1 METEAVVEQ
10 QQKDTLIE
18 DVARH
23 LSEDFEDTFAL
34 LLERRAASYSAAI
47 APLDAEIAALNDELE
62 SLEQNAVNLEGL
74 LEARFRVAQHAADC
88 FLLQGQIQEA
98 AAKAAEAEAARNAPA
113 AMRARQSAID
123 ARIRTIE
130 SEKADAAIRAFG
142 SFLKETKQ
150 IIRVLEHGL
159 GIVFLNGAE
168 KALLAC
174 NVGIAVNPS
183 LFNDL
188 TAEERS
194 SSWQSLSAWYGST
207 GGLRL
212 VRGPGR

>member
-10 QQKDTLIE
+10 QDTLID
-18 DVARH
+18 DVANH
-23 LSEDFEDTFAL
+23 ISETLRDTFTL
-34 LLERRAASYSAAI
+34 LLERRAEAYSSAI
-47 APLDAEIAALNDELE
+47 APLDAEIASLEEELE
-62 SLEQNAVNLEGL
+62 NLEQNAQNLEGL
-74 LEARFRVAQHAADC
+74 LEARFRVARHAADC

-98 AAKAAEAEAARNAPA
+98 AAKAAEAEAAKDAPRR
-113 AMRARQSAID
+113 MRQRQAEID

-194 SSWQSLSAWYGST
+194 SEWQSLSAWYGST